1 MFYRTIRP
9 LVVEAVRVEEP
20 TEVDTPQ
27 GKVHVEP
34 GEWLVREAGSTLF
47 SCDASYFARTF
58 EQIDSRNHQAESD
71 GKPCGC

>member
-1 MFYRTIRP
+1 MVYRTIRP

-20 TEVDTPQ
+20 MEVDTPQ
-27 GKVHVEP
+27 GRVHVKR
-34 GEWLVREAGSTLF
+34 GEWLVRESGSTPF

-58 EQIDSRNHQAESD
+58 EQIDSRKVSDDYD